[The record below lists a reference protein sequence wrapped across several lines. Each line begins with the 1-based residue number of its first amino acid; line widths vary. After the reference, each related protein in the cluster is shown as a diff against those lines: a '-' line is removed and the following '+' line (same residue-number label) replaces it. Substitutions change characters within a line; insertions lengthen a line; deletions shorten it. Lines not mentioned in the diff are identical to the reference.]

1 MADLVLNTEEKT
13 TIGSRS
19 SRRLRRDGKVPGVL
33 YGLGQDP
40 EIFSVDYGDLRGA
53 LTTDA
58 GLNALIQLSVNGT
71 NQLSI
76 LKTLQRHPVKDEVI
90 HVDFVRVDPNQELA
104 VEVPIVL
111 EGVAKKVTDQ
121 NGMVDQTMF
130 SLSVLSLPDS
140 IPNEL
145 TADVSELEIN
155 DAIRVSDVVLP
166 EGVRT
171 EVDPE
176 EAIAVGTVTRS
187 TMESMAAEE
196 AAEIE
201 GDEEIEGETSEETD
215 EASTEDSE

>member
-58 GLNALIQLSVNGT
+58 GLNALIQLSINGT

-90 HVDFVRVDPNQELA
+90 HVDFVRIDPNQELA
-104 VEVPIVL
+104 VEVPIIL
-111 EGVAKKVTDQ
+111 QGVAKKVTDQ

-196 AAEIE
+196 AAEVE
-201 GDEEIEGETSEETD
+201 GDEEMEGETSEETD

>member
-40 EIFSVDYGDLRGA
+40 EIFSVDYGELRGA

-58 GLNALIQLSVNGT
+58 GLNALIQLSINGT
-71 NQLSI
+71 NQLTI

-176 EAIAVGTVTRS
+176 EAIAVGTVSRS

-196 AAEIE
+196 AAEVE
-201 GDEEIEGETSEETD
+201 GDEEMEGETSEETD

>member
-1 MADLVLNTEEKT
+1 M
-13 TIGSRS
+13 
-19 SRRLRRDGKVPGVL
+19 
-33 YGLGQDP
+33 
-40 EIFSVDYGDLRGA
+40 
-53 LTTDA
+53 TTDA
-58 GLNALIQLSVNGT
+58 GLNALIQLSINGT
-71 NQLSI
+71 NQLTI

-196 AAEIE
+196 ASEVE
-201 GDEEIEGETSEETD
+201 GDEEMDGESSEESD

>member
-58 GLNALIQLSVNGT
+58 GLNALIQLSINGT
-71 NQLSI
+71 NQLTI

-90 HVDFVRVDPNQELA
+90 HVDFVRVDPKQELA

-130 SLSVLSLPDS
+130 SLSVLSLPDA

-176 EAIAVGTVTRS
+176 EAIAVGTVTRA
-187 TMESMAAEE
+187 TMESIAAEE
-196 AAEIE
+196 ASELEA
-201 GDEEIEGETSEETD
+201 DEEMEGETSEETD

>member
-53 LTTDA
+53 LNTDA

-76 LKTLQRHPVKDEVI
+76 LKTLQRHPVRDEVI

-201 GDEEIEGETSEETD
+201 GDEEMEGETSEETD

>member
-40 EIFSVDYGDLRGA
+40 EIFSVNYGDLRGA

-58 GLNALIQLSVNGT
+58 GLNALIQLSINGT

-90 HVDFVRVDPNQELA
+90 HVDFVRIDPNQELA
-104 VEVPIVL
+104 VEVPIIL

-196 AAEIE
+196 AAEVE
-201 GDEEIEGETSEETD
+201 GDEEMEGETSEETD

>member
-53 LTTDA
+53 LNTDA

-76 LKTLQRHPVKDEVI
+76 LKTLQRHPVRDEVI

-111 EGVAKKVTDQ
+111 EGVPKKVTDQ

-201 GDEEIEGETSEETD
+201 GDEEMEGETSEETD

>member
-1 MADLVLNTEEKT
+1 MADLVLNIEEKT

-58 GLNALIQLSVNGT
+58 GLNALIQLSINGV

-196 AAEIE
+196 AAEVE
-201 GDEEIEGETSEETD
+201 GDEEMEGETSEETD

>member
-145 TADVSELEIN
+145 TANVSELEIN

>member
-33 YGLGQDP
+33 YGLDQDP

-196 AAEIE
+196 ASEVE
-201 GDEEIEGETSEETD
+201 GDEEMEGETSEETD

>member
-40 EIFSVDYGDLRGA
+40 EIFSVDYGELRGA

-58 GLNALIQLSVNGT
+58 GLNALIQLSINGT
-71 NQLSI
+71 NQLTI

-196 AAEIE
+196 AAEVE
-201 GDEEIEGETSEETD
+201 GDEEMEGETSEETD